1 MNFNK
6 AEFYA
11 SYGKFSQIPAAEKP
25 EIAFSGRSN
34 VGKSS
39 LINKIFGRKNLA
51 RVSSVPGKTATINFY
66 SVDDS
71 FMADLPG
78 YGYAKVSKNEKL
90 RWSELIEGYLTSE
103 RDIALVVQLIDMR
116 HPPSKDDLHMI
127 DFLIDCE
134 QPFIIVFTKSDKLS
148 KRERE
153 ERRKGFAEEIPYF
166 DQIKSIEFS
175 AVTGEGVDEIKAV
188 LEEAV
193 LLENE

>member
-11 SYGKFSQIPAAEKP
+11 SYGQFKQIPTCENP

-39 LINKIFGRKNLA
+39 LINKIFNRKSLA

-66 SVDDS
+66 RVDGC

-78 YGYAKVSKNEKL
+78 YGYAKVSKGEKL
-90 RWSELIEGYLTSE
+90 RWSELIEGYLTSD

-116 HPPSKDDLHMI
+116 HPPSADDLHMI

-134 QPFIIVFTKSDKLS
+134 QPFIIVFTKADKLS
-148 KRERE
+148 KRQRE
-153 ERRKGFAEEIPYF
+153 ERMSGFGSEIPYF

-175 AVTGEGVDEIKAV
+175 AVTGEGVEEIRAV

-193 LLENE
+193 LPKNE

>member
-1 MNFNK
+1 MNFNR

-11 SYGKFSQIPAAEKP
+11 SYGKFSHIPASEKP

-39 LINKIFGRKNLA
+39 LINKIFGRKSLA

-66 SVDDS
+66 SVDGS
-71 FMADLPG
+71 FIADLPG
-78 YGYAKVSKNEKL
+78 YGYAKVSKGEKL

-127 DFLIDCE
+127 DFFIDRE
-134 QPFIIVFTKSDKLS
+134 QPFIIVFTKADKLS

-166 DQIKSIEFS
+166 DRITSIEFS
-175 AVTGEGVDEIKAV
+175 AVTGEGIDGIKSV

-193 LLENE
+193 LPENE

>member
-6 AEFYA
+6 AEFFA
-11 SYGKFSQIPAAEKP
+11 SYGQFKQIPPCEKA

-39 LINKIFGRKNLA
+39 LINKIFNRKSLA

-66 SVDDS
+66 SIDEC

-78 YGYAKVSKNEKL
+78 YGYAKVSKGEKL
-90 RWSELIEGYLTSE
+90 RWSELIEGYLTSD

-116 HPPSKDDLHMI
+116 HPPSADDLHMI

-134 QPFIIVFTKSDKLS
+134 QPFIIVFTKADKLS
-148 KRERE
+148 KRQRE
-153 ERRKGFAEEIPYF
+153 ERMAGFADEIPYF

-175 AVTGEGVDEIKAV
+175 AVTGEGVDMIKAV

-193 LLENE
+193 LPENE